1 MGTVRIGRRYPP
13 CAKCGRMPHEIYEA
27 GYSAGFEGE
36 DRCPY
41 LSFSPPWW
49 CWQAGNFV
57 GHHIMCSQLEAIV
70 LYFEQ
75 N

>member
-1 MGTVRIGRRYPP
+1 
-13 CAKCGRMPHEIYEA
+13 MPHEIYEA
-27 GYSAGFEGE
+27 GYSAGLEGE

-57 GHHIMCSQLEAIV
+57 GHHVMCSQLEVIV